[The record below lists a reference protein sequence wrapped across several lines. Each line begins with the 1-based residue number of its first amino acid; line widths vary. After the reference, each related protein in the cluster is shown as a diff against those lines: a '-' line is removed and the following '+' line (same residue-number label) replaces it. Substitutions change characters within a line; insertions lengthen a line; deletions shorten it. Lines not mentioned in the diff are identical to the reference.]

1 LNGVEKYI
9 IVAMTRDKVIGLN
22 GKMPWH
28 LPEDLKLFKDLTVGN
43 TVIMGRKTFESIGK
57 PLPRRHNLVVSRS
70 LKEMPGVDICRS
82 FDQAL
87 EKAEEFGKPVFFIG
101 GAEIYKAALEVA
113 DYLYVSWVGKKYS
126 GDTCFPQFDKKLWQ
140 KIEEKKYSDFTNVL
154 YKRILK

>member
-1 LNGVEKYI
+1 MSGVEKYI
-9 IVAMTRDKVIGLN
+9 IVAMTRNGVIGQDN
-22 GKMPWH
+22 KMPWH

-57 PLPRRHNLVVSRS
+57 PLTRRHNLVVSRS
-70 LKEMPGVDICRS
+70 LKEMPGIDVCRY

-101 GAEIYKAALEVA
+101 GAEIYKAALEVT
-113 DYLYVSWVGKKYS
+113 DYLYVSWVEEEYS
-126 GDTCFPQFDKKLWQ
+126 GDTCFPQFDIKSWQ
-140 KIEEKKYSDFTNVL
+140 KIEEKKYSGFTHVL